1 MEPLCGAKKNN
12 LKLLSHGHRY
22 ACEEN
27 KINNMDSKGLDRL
40 AYTEDF
46 RVACNI
52 NNLKQ
57 EDVLQYFINRVSFY
71 AFNGG
76 EMEAVSLWATSI
88 VIDCKKEVNAEIKAV
103 TDRKVKRI
111 SLKYILM
118 LGELNEN
125 PYLTTVD
132 KMKESFNLMREWEID
147 MSPLV
152 DYPRIFPLDEGHSL
166 ALTFDFNLLCRMNGV
181 EAVQVLQYFMNNI
194 SMASERAIN
203 LIEFVE
209 TNSCMSLF
217 GMMRLSLDDKKNR
230 IPIHQEIHKWYGE
243 KLLLLDDRLKKE
255 ENLDKRIAVYRAFYK
270 EWYNSLRKNIN

>member
-1 MEPLCGAKKNN
+1 
-12 LKLLSHGHRY
+12 
-22 ACEEN
+22 
-27 KINNMDSKGLDRL
+27 MDSKGLDTL

-46 RVACNI
+46 RVACAI
-52 NNLKQ
+52 NNLKL
-57 EDVLQYFINRVSFY
+57 EDVLQYFVNRVSFY

-88 VIDCKKEVNAEIKAV
+88 VIDCKKEVNAEVKAV

-152 DYPRIFPLDEGHSL
+152 NYPRNFPLDDDQSL

-181 EAVQVLQYFMNNI
+181 KAVQVLQYFMNNI
-194 SMASERAIN
+194 SMANERAIN

-217 GMMRLSLDDKKNR
+217 GMIRLSLGDKKNS
-230 IPIHQEIHKWYGE
+230 IPIHQEIHKRYGE

>member
-1 MEPLCGAKKNN
+1 MGSNGRV
-12 LKLLSHGHRY
+12 KLVS
-22 ACEEN
+22 
-27 KINNMDSKGLDRL
+27 
-40 AYTEDF
+40 TEDF
-46 RVACNI
+46 KVACTI

-57 EDVLQYFINRVSFY
+57 EEVLQYFVDRVSFY

-76 EMEAVSLWATSI
+76 EMEAVTLWATSI
-88 VIDCKKEVNAEIKAV
+88 IIDCKKEVNAEIQAV
-103 TDRKVKRI
+103 TDRKVKRV

-118 LGELNEN
+118 LSELNDN
-125 PYLTTVD
+125 PYLSTID
-132 KMKESFNLMREWEID
+132 KMKESFTLMREWEID

-152 DYPRIFPLDEGHSL
+152 DYPRDFSLDENHSL
-166 ALTFDFNLLCRMNGV
+166 ALTFDFNLLCRMNGI
-181 EAVQVLQYFMNNI
+181 EAVQVLQYFVNNI

-217 GMMRLSLDDKKNR
+217 GMMRLSLGDKKNR

-243 KLLLLDDRLKKE
+243 KLLLLDDRLKRE
-255 ENLDKRIAVYRAFYK
+255 ENLDKRIDVYRAFYK